1 MAATLCRLTSTM
13 LATHATAIGHASI
26 LFVDV
31 IILVIALRL
40 MSRGIRE
47 TILRER
53 MLFAVLACTA
63 ILGRW
68 AFAAIPNVQPVTILM
83 IMAGS
88 LLGWRK
94 GVGMA
99 LLVTIV
105 SNVQLGTG
113 LWTIF
118 QALGW
123 ALVAVIGAVFSDKF
137 ISDDGHFKIKP
148 ILLAG
153 IVTAFAFDWIV
164 SLSLLPTIADLGAFT
179 TYLVAGLPYDILH
192 AFGNITFALWLVPS
206 LNLLLDR
213 SGWQAPE
220 KIASASKA
228 NAVV

>member
-1 MAATLCRLTSTM
+1 M
-13 LATHATAIGHASI
+13 LATHATAIGHAGI
-26 LFVDV
+26 LIVDV

-40 MSRGIRE
+40 MSKGIRE
-47 TILRER
+47 TVLRER
-53 MLFAVLACTA
+53 MLFAVIASTA

-99 LLVTIV
+99 LLVTMV

-123 ALVAVIGAVFSDKF
+123 ALVAMIGAKYSNKF
-137 ISDDGHFKIKP
+137 ITDDGHFKIKP

-153 IVTAFAFDWIV
+153 ILAAFAFDWIV
-164 SLSLLPTIADLGAFT
+164 SLSLLPTITDLDIFA

-206 LNLLLDR
+206 LNLLLDK
-213 SGWQAPE
+213 SGWQASE
-220 KIASASKA
+220 RVISVNKI